1 MLAHI
6 WIFKNN
12 NPTKNSLFF
21 SQCWQTRF
29 LFWWVTSHIRN
40 MAERLPKHLFSHSPM
55 EAMWWRFPIFISF
68 TSSLY
73 SGNSREMLE
82 REQTQRRQ
90 WRAYHHQL
98 YPFQL
103 KTKARCLQVLVV
115 FLSPNT
121 CKYCKNWLLQMH
133 TKLWKKLLW
142 WEMMN
147 RRRQRLSVI
156 QRSLTFTHPD
166 VHKEQNRSSL
176 N

>member
-12 NPTKNSLFF
+12 NPTKISLFF

-40 MAERLPKHLFSHSPM
+40 MAERLPKRLFSHSPM

-73 SGNSREMLE
+73 SGNIRELLE

-103 KTKARCLQVLVV
+103 KTKARCLQVLVI

-133 TKLWKKLLW
+133 TKLWKKLSS
-142 WEMMN
+142 WEMIN
-147 RRRQRLSVI
+147 KRRQTEVI
-156 QRSLTFTHPD
+156 CYTTQFNIHTSWCL
-166 VHKEQNRSSL
+166 QSNRSSL